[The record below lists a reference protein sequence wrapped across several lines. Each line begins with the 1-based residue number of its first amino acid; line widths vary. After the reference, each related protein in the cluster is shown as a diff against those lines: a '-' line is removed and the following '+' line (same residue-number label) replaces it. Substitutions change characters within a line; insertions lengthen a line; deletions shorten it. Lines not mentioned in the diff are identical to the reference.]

1 MKKILLGLAFLA
13 AAIYLLFGK
22 ALPIPNLGIPFWPLL
37 FILGFGFLAV
47 HRLLHGK
54 WMEAYVFSILTF
66 VLLNH
71 QFDWLAVGTGS
82 IILAAILAGIGGSL
96 IFSPKEGRLFIGGKP
111 IEAFRNDSE
120 DLGSTSATDSDTVYG
135 SATRYINGDIVELS
149 GDVVFASAVLYF
161 NHANL
166 PSGSA
171 TYSGDAV
178 FSNVKL
184 YLPQDWSVEFRG
196 DRVFSTVKM
205 DTKFS
210 STDKTLVIA
219 GDLVFSSLEI
229 IAV

>member
-22 ALPIPNLGIPFWPLL
+22 ALPIPDLGIPFWPLL
-37 FILGFGFLAV
+37 FMLGFGFSAI
-47 HRLLHGK
+47 HLLLNGK
-54 WMEAYVFSILTF
+54 WMEAYVFSVLSFI
-66 VLLNH
+66 LLNH
-71 QFDWLAVGTGS
+71 QFDWLAVGTGT
-82 IILAAILAGIGGSL
+82 IILAATLAGIGGSL
-96 IFSPKEGRLFIGGKP
+96 IFSPKGSRVFIGGKP
-111 IEAFRNDSE
+111 LEVLRDESE
-120 DLGSTSATDSDTVYG
+120 ILEGKAANDSDTVFG
-135 SATRYINGDIVELS
+135 SATRYLNGDIVELT

-205 DTKFS
+205 DPQFS
-210 STDKTLVIA
+210 SSGKTLVIA